1 MPIYEYEC
9 RQCGKCLEIM
19 QKFSDTPLSTCAD
32 CGGEMKKLISNTSFV
47 LKGSGWDVTDY
58 ASSDRKKG
66 LDSDN
71 KTSGKKTS
79 GTSYETKTETK
90 PTSVSEPKPETKSEA
105 TTEAKKETKTEAPAA
120 K

>member
-47 LKGSGWDVTDY
+47 LKGSGWYVTDY
-58 ASSDRKKG
+58 ASPDRKKG
-66 LDSDN
+66 MDSDG
-71 KTSGKKTS
+71 KTSGKKTP
-79 GTSYETKTETK
+79 GTADTTKAAETKTEAA
-90 PTSVSEPKPETKSEA
+90 PASDSGPKPETKSEA
-105 TTEAKKETKTEAPAA
+105 AEAKTEAVAA